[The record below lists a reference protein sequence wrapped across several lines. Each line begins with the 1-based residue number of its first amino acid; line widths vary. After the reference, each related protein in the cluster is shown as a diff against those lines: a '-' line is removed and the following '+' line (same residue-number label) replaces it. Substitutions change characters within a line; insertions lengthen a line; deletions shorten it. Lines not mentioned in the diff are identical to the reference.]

1 MLLYKNQEN
10 AAYRMPNK
18 ETMRLSFRENQK
30 VKKQRILDELSMR
43 EQKMQGMLTV
53 KETKLKVKTR
63 TRPDDK

>member
-10 AAYRMPNK
+10 ATYRMPNK
-18 ETMRLSFRENQK
+18 ETMRLSLRENQK
-30 VKKQRILDELSMR
+30 VKKQRILDDLSMK

-53 KETKLKVKTR
+53 KETKLKEKTR

>member
-10 AAYRMPNK
+10 ATYRMPNK

-30 VKKQRILDELSMR
+30 VKKQRILDELSMK

-53 KETKLKVKTR
+53 KETKLKEKTR